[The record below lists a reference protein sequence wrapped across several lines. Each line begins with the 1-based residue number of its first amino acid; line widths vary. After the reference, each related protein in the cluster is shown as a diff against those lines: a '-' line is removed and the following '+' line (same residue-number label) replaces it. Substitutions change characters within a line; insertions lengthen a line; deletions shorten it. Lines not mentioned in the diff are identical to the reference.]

1 MAAPSKT
8 YTLIADGSIDADS
21 PLDVTLMAQIRD
33 NLIHLEEWLGHSY
46 TAAQDHDH
54 DGVNSKTPVLADLSV
69 TTAKI
74 AATAVTGAKVS
85 KTIVTQGSQA
95 ILTGATWTPAAVV
108 GNFINAGTAGTT
120 FLELQISSVW
130 RISNYAFDGGFLV
143 TDGTNMRFNNTGAGT
158 DTFYYQTF

>member
-1 MAAPSKT
+1 MAAPSKS
-8 YTLIADGSIDADS
+8 YTLIADSSIDADS
-21 PLDVTLMAQIRD
+21 PIDVTLMTRIRD
-33 NLIHLEEWLGHSY
+33 NLIHLEEWLGNGY

-85 KTIVTQGSQA
+85 KTIATSGSQA
-95 ILTGATWTPAAVV
+95 ILTGATWTPSAVV
-108 GNFINAGTAGTT
+108 GNFINVGSAGTT
-120 FLELQISSVW
+120 ALELYISGAWHASEAQFV
-130 RISNYAFDGGFLV
+130 GGLLI

-158 DTFYYQTF
+158 DTIYCQTF